1 MPPIIAIVEKEQDRY
16 NLDFATFNVSIQ
28 MAQISTNEFKGGV
41 KVEME
46 GQPYTIVSNEFV
58 KPGKGQAFN
67 RVKLKHLMTGRVIE
81 RTFKSGDKLEIADVA
96 EAMMRMLYKESDGVV
111 FMDDNSFEQVKIMNA
126 QIADNE
132 KWLKEDLVYD
142 IIFYKGEPISVEPP
156 TFLDLIITETSPG
169 VRGDTASGRVLKPAI
184 VETGAKIQVPIFVE
198 QGEKVRIDTR
208 TGDYVSRI

>member
-1 MPPIIAIVEKEQDRY
+1 
-16 NLDFATFNVSIQ
+16 
-28 MAQISTNEFKGGV
+28 MAQISTNEFKSGI

-81 RTFKSGDKLEIADVA
+81 RTFKSGDKLDVADVA
-96 EAMMRMLYKESDGVV
+96 ESNMRMLYRETDGVV
-111 FMDDNSFEQVKIMNA
+111 FMDDNSFEQVKIMTTAIGEND
-126 QIADNE
+126 Q
-132 KWLKEDLVYD
+132 WLKEDLLYEIV
-142 IIFYKGEPISVEPP
+142 FYKGEPITVEPP
-156 TFLDLIITETSPG
+156 TFLDLVITETSPG

-208 TGDYVSRI
+208 TGDYVSRV

>member
-1 MPPIIAIVEKEQDRY
+1 
-16 NLDFATFNVSIQ
+16 